1 MVSFGSSGGR
11 QSFQEQRRATADL
24 GAAEAAERLVDADGR
39 GVLVELGHDAFDTAE
54 VLGSG
59 VVVEAHAIADIEHR
73 QRLGG
78 VDRLQ
83 QLLACVDRVGDR
95 DQMGVE
101 FTSGDLVEQQ
111 PLGWRWRA
119 RLLAGRRGGV
129 IQLP

>member
-1 MVSFGSSGGR
+1 MTRVLL
-11 QSFQEQRRATADL
+11 L
-24 GAAEAAERLVDADGR
+24 GAGNIGL
-39 GVLVELGHDAFDTAE
+39 
-54 VLGSG
+54 
-59 VVVEAHAIADIEHR
+59 AIAE
-73 QRLGG
+73 
-78 VDRLQ
+78 
-83 QLLACVDRVGDR
+83 LLSEAGDFDLCVGDR